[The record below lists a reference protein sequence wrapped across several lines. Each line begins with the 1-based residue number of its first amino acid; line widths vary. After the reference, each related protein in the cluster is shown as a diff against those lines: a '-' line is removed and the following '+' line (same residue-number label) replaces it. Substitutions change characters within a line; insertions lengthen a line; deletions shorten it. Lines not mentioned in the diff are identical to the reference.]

1 LRKNP
6 VTSVLGLQEDAIRL
20 LASSLGIETFHDA
33 FEVELFQ
40 RLRSLP
46 RAATAKELNNV
57 LNGKLSST
65 SINRTLD
72 ALYAVPR
79 VTPIETNVHHSL
91 DNQSQK
97 IMGCLRIKL
106 EVDQH
111 LNSSTT
117 GSATNFAT
125 IIIVLGTMESR
136 LLLGKAEFSIGRGGG
151 KTVIEKEIMFDWNV
165 AKANG
170 GEDGG
175 TMLLHFLPDN
185 IRGMDCGLL
194 VKLL

>member
-1 LRKNP
+1 MRRNP
-6 VTSVLGLQEDAIRL
+6 VTSVLGLQEDVIRV
-20 LASSLGIETFHDA
+20 LASSLGIETFHDS

-46 RAATAKELNNV
+46 REATAKELNNV
-57 LNGKLSST
+57 SKGNLGST
-65 SINRTLD
+65 SIHRTLD

-79 VTPIETNVHHSL
+79 VTPIETNVKHSL
-91 DNQSQK
+91 DNQSHK
-97 IMGCLRIKL
+97 IVGCLRIKL

-111 LNSSTT
+111 MNSSNT
-117 GSATNFAT
+117 GSATKFAT
-125 IIIVLGTMESR
+125 IVIVLGTMESR
-136 LLLGKAEFSIGRGGG
+136 LLLGKAEFAIGRGGG
-151 KTVIEKEIMFDWNV
+151 KTIIEKEIKFDWDV

-175 TMLLHFLPDN
+175 TMLLHILPDN